1 MSEQSASQP
10 VVLGVIGGSG
20 LYKMDQAKV
29 IKEHEICTPFGKPSD
44 LIVEAEIAGKTVF
57 FLPRHGRGH
66 SVSPTEIPFRA
77 NIAALKKCGVSHLL
91 AISAVGIMRED
102 ITPGDMILPDQ
113 IIDVTKG
120 IRTPSFFGKGAV
132 GHVMFADPFC
142 NEFRELCFTAANAKA
157 KKVHDSGTYI
167 CVEGPRFSTRA
178 ESHYFRR
185 TMEPSCIGMTAHPE
199 APLAREAELPY
210 ALLGLATD
218 YDCWHEAE
226 EDVTV
231 EAILQVLSNNAKTA
245 NEIVAELTKNLP
257 TQMPRPLQGSMS
269 SMLVTNRDMIPIET
283 QRNLEYLY
291 GKIFADK

>member
-1 MSEQSASQP
+1 MSEQNEP

-20 LYKMDQAKV
+20 LYKMDQAKIV
-29 IKEHEICTPFGKPSD
+29 KEHEICTPFGKPSD
-44 LIVEAEIAGKTVF
+44 LVVETEIGGKKVF
-57 FLPRHGRGH
+57 FLPRHGKGH
-66 SVSPTEIPFRA
+66 SISPTEIPFRA
-77 NIAALKKCGVSHLL
+77 NIAAMKQCGVSHLL

-102 ITPGDMILPDQ
+102 ISPGDMILPDQ

-120 IRTPSFFGKGAV
+120 MRSPSFFGKGAV
-132 GHVMFADPFC
+132 GHVLFADPFC
-142 NEFRELCFTAANAKA
+142 SQFRELCFGAASAKA

-167 CVEGPRFSTRA
+167 CVEGPRFSSRA

-199 APLAREAELPY
+199 APLAKEAELSY

-218 YDCWHEAE
+218 YDCWHETE

-231 EAILQVLSNNAKTA
+231 EAVLQVLKNNAKTA
-245 NEIVAELTKNLP
+245 NEIVVELTKSLP
-257 TQMPRPLQGSMS
+257 NEMPRPLKGTMS

-283 QRNLEYLY
+283 KRNLEYLY
-291 GKIFADK
+291 GDMFKA